1 MINKIVPL
9 QIKNNMIVELENLKD
24 LQYNEIATLAV
35 IQKDND
41 LLEIF
46 SDDIKMSFSLVVSLA
61 RENKLSQETSNYI
74 RVLFDKIILN
84 KPQLIDWYLR
94 FLDAEGIKIET
105 PPIIPIES
113 PKPKVKK
120 ERKPKAK
127 VLPRRYGKAHIMID
141 IEKQGGKATNAQLT
155 ALEVN
160 DLKNIYVNLST
171 RLIND
176 MLGDT
181 KKLTDEDYREIR
193 ATIGILKNK
202 TKKILKK

>member
-1 MINKIVPL
+1 MIT
-9 QIKNNMIVELENLKD
+9 ELENLRD
-24 LQYNEIATLAV
+24 LKYNEIATLAV
-35 IQKDND
+35 IQKDKD

-46 SDDIKMSFSLVVSLA
+46 SDDIKMSFSLVTSLA
-61 RENKLSQETSNYI
+61 KENKLSQETSDYI

-94 FLDAEGIKIET
+94 SLDAEGIKLETTPIPSIEA
-105 PPIIPIES
+105 

-120 ERKPKAK
+120 EPKPKAK
-127 VLPRRYGKAHIMID
+127 VLPRRYGKAYIMID

-160 DLKNIYVNLST
+160 DLKNLYVSLST